1 MKKKV
6 VIIVIIILLLIVA
19 AIGFLYFKT
28 DIFKNNGQKF
38 WKYAQKNSECS
49 NIFND
54 ENIQSIKNRKANS
67 SYRVN
72 STLIVN
78 KDNNIYNISAN
89 TEAQNSND
97 LISFVDVL
105 YNDTPVIN
113 FNIIKKSNL
122 IGLKQDD
129 LANGYIAIKNN
140 NIQELAKDLEIKDV
154 TNVPNNIN
162 WTSYI
167 EVMYLAP
174 SDVKYITETYV
185 DLLQKQINKS
195 NYSKEESGIKIDD
208 VIHTATGYKISL
220 TEKETKEAI
229 QKLYN
234 QLSEDSRTLNMI
246 SSKLKLLNLPSKYTE
261 IDYLSNKF
269 SEQSSKLD
277 SVEANDNPYME
288 IIVYTE
294 NGELLQTNIKIENDR
309 VIKLIYSK
317 GKNQF
322 YIQQENI
329 NKSASDDSV
338 YKFGLEYLKNI
349 QQIKLSNEISEDKNK
364 VSSKAYIELF
374 DKTIIEYNS
383 RTEICDSIEKN
394 TDFEDSTRIVLNE
407 LTTENLKK
415 LYKAIQN
422 EIPQI
427 YQKKK
432 AIISENYENL
442 QDSETQS
449 DET

>member
-1 MKKKV
+1 MKKK
-6 VIIVIIILLLIVA
+6 IIIIIIIILLLIVA
-19 AIGFLYFKT
+19 GIAILYLKT

-38 WKYAQKNSECS
+38 WKYIQKNSECS

-54 ENIQSIKNRKANS
+54 ENIQSIKNRKANNP
-67 SYRVN
+67 YRAN
-72 STLIVN
+72 STLMVN
-78 KDNNIYNISAN
+78 KNNNIYNISVN

-97 LISFVDVL
+97 IISFVDVL

-113 FNIIKKSNL
+113 FNLIKKSNL

-129 LANGYIAIKNN
+129 LANGYIAMKNN
-140 NIQELAKDLEIKDV
+140 NIQELVKDFEIEDV
-154 TNVPNNIN
+154 TNIPDNIN
-162 WTSYI
+162 WLSYI
-167 EVMYLAP
+167 ELMYLAP
-174 SDVKYITETYV
+174 SDVKYVTETYT
-185 DLLQKQINKS
+185 DFMQKQINKD
-195 NYSKEESGIKIDD
+195 NYSKEESGMKIDD
-208 VIHTATGYKISL
+208 VIHTATGYEVSL
-220 TEKETKEAI
+220 TEKETKEVI
-229 QKLYN
+229 QKLYK

-246 SSKLKLLNLPSKYTE
+246 SSKLKLINLPSKYTE
-261 IDYLSNKF
+261 ISYLSNKF

-277 SVEANDNPYME
+277 SVEANDDPYMDV
-288 IIVYTE
+288 IVYTE
-294 NGELLQTNIKIENDR
+294 NGQLLQTNIKIKNDR
-309 VIKLIYSK
+309 VIKIIYNK
-317 GKNQF
+317 EQNQL

-349 QQIKLSNEISEDKNK
+349 EQIKLSNEISEDKNK

-374 DKTIIEYNS
+374 DETVIEYNT

-415 LYKAIQN
+415 LYSAIKE

-432 AIISENYENL
+432 AIIDENYEDIQN
-442 QDSETQS
+442 SEVQ
-449 DET
+449 